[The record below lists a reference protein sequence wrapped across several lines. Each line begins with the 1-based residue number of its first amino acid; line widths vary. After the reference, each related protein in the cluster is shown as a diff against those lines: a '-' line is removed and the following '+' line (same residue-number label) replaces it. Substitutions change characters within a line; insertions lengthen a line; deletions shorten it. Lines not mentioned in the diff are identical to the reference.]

1 MNRKDAF
8 KKVIRL
14 VPADQPDGNFTDK
27 LMSEI
32 HADLEREEVL
42 KALLQRQVVEG
53 PSFSFTANVM
63 SQLNAQNKRLVSK
76 PIITKRAW
84 LVIAAV
90 LAVLILLIGLVNAS
104 TPHPPTSQSIVAN
117 AISYIRQIPLL
128 YLIVLPL
135 TAVLLMVDL
144 LFNKLFKKIA
154 AA

>member
-8 KKVIRL
+8 RKVIRV
-14 VPADQPDGNFTDK
+14 VPADQPDANFTDK

-42 KALLQRQVVEG
+42 KALLQHQLVEG

-63 SQLNAQNKRLVSK
+63 SQLNAQSKRLVFK

-84 LVIAAV
+84 LVIASV
-90 LAVLILLIGLVNAS
+90 LAVLILLIGLVNTS
-104 TPHPPTSQSIVAN
+104 TQHSPTSQSIVAN
-117 AISYIRQIPLL
+117 ALSYIRQIPSL

-135 TAVLLMVDL
+135 AAVLLMVDL
-144 LFNKLFKKIA
+144 LFNKGFKKIEA
-154 AA
+154 A